1 MSETKVDLS
10 GWESTTKSAETY
22 VSSIFDMTPL
32 EFNNSDLTPFVNF
45 NDYITL
51 LNSSLSSLRT
61 FTSTDVVNMNRA
73 AQNKVADDHTEA
85 SNIQSSRGKK

>member
-10 GWESTTKSAETY
+10 VWESTTKSAETY
-22 VSSIFDMTPL
+22 VSSIFDM
-32 EFNNSDLTPFVNF
+32 NF

>member
-10 GWESTTKSAETY
+10 VWESTTKSAETY

-32 EFNNSDLTPFVNF
+32 EF